1 MNMRVLTLFLT
12 LFIQVSCGAQPAG
25 PPAKKSKTMSAQE
38 KSAEGFETA
47 TLGGG
52 CFWCVEAVY
61 QDLKGV
67 HTVLSGYSG
76 GSEETANYKAVSSG
90 RTEHAEVIQIQF
102 DPTIISYEDILEVFW
117 NTHDPTTLNR
127 QGNDVGPQYRSV
139 IFYHSDA
146 QKKIA
151 LESKKTRATALW
163 DKPIV
168 TAIAPFEAFYEAE
181 DYHQNYY
188 KTVGDRNPYCTYVI
202 TPKVEKMRK
211 VFKDKLK
218 P

>member
-1 MNMRVLTLFLT
+1 MNMRLLFLF
-12 LFIQVSCGAQPAG
+12 LSLLIQVSCAGQSPQPAS
-25 PPAKKSKTMSAQE
+25 KKSKTMSAQE
-38 KSAEGFETA
+38 KSADGLEIA

-61 QDLKGV
+61 QDVKGIHSV
-67 HTVLSGYSG
+67 RSGYSG

-90 RTEHAEVIQIQF
+90 RTEHAEVIQIKF
-102 DPTIISYEDILEVFW
+102 DPSLIGFEEILDIFW
-117 NTHDPTTLNR
+117 HTHDPTTLNR
-127 QGNDVGPQYRSV
+127 QGNDVGPHYRSV
-139 IFYHSDA
+139 IFYHSET
-146 QKKIA
+146 QKRIA
-151 LESKKTRATALW
+151 LDSKKNRAPELW

-168 TAIAPFEAFYEAE
+168 TAITAFDAFYEAE

-202 TPKVEKMRK
+202 TPKMEKMKK

-218 P
+218 D